1 MKHELLTQ
9 YKDVSYINLGGYM
22 SNSEKKQVTSKES
35 RKDFIENKDHH
46 KEDDPIA
53 VIVKTQ
59 EAVDEF
65 SWIIKMREN
74 THIREGNI
82 LYRYYAEVGRHQLL
96 TAEQELILGR
106 KVKEGDIHASLMMIV
121 ANLRLVVMIARR
133 YVDRGLDLPD
143 LISEGNIGLIHA
155 VSKYEFERGFRFS
168 TYAVWW
174 IRHYIEKGIMDQGR
188 TIRVPIHVNKAIARL
203 LAVSKELSSE
213 LEREVTMKELADRA
227 GKSVTQVMDLLI
239 NKEAVDSLDLVVSDD
254 QKRNLHLL
262 VEDSEVVEVI
272 HDLIEAETLDL
283 LTFVL
288 AQLAPNAR
296 AVIECRFGVNG
307 REAKT
312 LDQTGAV
319 LGMTRDQVRYLQI
332 KALDHMRA
340 FLAEKDV
347 SAEDLL
353 S

>member
-1 MKHELLTQ
+1 
-9 YKDVSYINLGGYM
+9 M
-22 SNSEKKQVTSKES
+22 SNSEKKHVANNEKRKLFRENQAQHEADVTVVTQSQK
-35 RKDFIENKDHH
+35 
-46 KEDDPIA
+46 PI
-53 VIVKTQ
+53 
-59 EAVDEF
+59 DEF

-82 LYRYYAEVGRHQLL
+82 LYRYYAEVGKYQLL
-96 TAEQELILGR
+96 TAEQELILGK
-106 KVKEGDIHASLMMIV
+106 KVKEGDAQASLMMIV

-133 YVDRGLDLPD
+133 YEGRGLDLSD

-174 IRHYIEKGIMDQGR
+174 IRHYIEKSIMDQGR
-188 TIRVPIHVNKAIARL
+188 TIRVPIHVNKAISRL
-203 LAVSKELSSE
+203 LTISKELSVE
-213 LEREVTMKELADRA
+213 LEREATTKELADRA
-227 GKSVTQVMDLLI
+227 GKSVTDIMDLLT
-239 NKEAVDSLDLVVSDD
+239 NKEEVASLDLVVSDD
-254 QKRNLHLL
+254 QKRDLHHL
-262 VEDSEVVEVI
+262 VEDSEVIEVI
-272 HDLIEAETLDL
+272 YNLIDAETLDL
-283 LTFVL
+283 LTLVL

-307 REAKT
+307 RDAKT
-312 LDQTGAV
+312 IDQTGAV

-340 FLAEKDV
+340 FLAKKNV